1 MELKIVNF
9 IGLFFLLIQ
18 SSLATSSGP
27 ALRIDLNAPQHLIS
41 PYIYGF
47 NDYGVD
53 AAGQAFIKE
62 VKIPVIRWGGN
73 ATSRYNWKVDAVSSA
88 ADWYFENYSQENDK
102 SRTLPDGSTFDLFVE
117 RNRANGAESIG
128 TIPLMG
134 WVVKDRERRWGFSV
148 AKYGAQA
155 KVDPWQTD
163 AGNGVKP
170 DGKTN
175 ITGNDPHD
183 TSMEVQ
189 PAFMLEWVQHL
200 AANYGS
206 ASQGGVRFYELD
218 NEPDW
223 WFGTHRD
230 IHPNPATYDEVRDQG
245 YLYGSAIK
253 LGDPT
258 AQIMGPVSSGWWSA
272 LYMSAD
278 WVSGW
283 STYPWKWWAN
293 PLDRKAHGDL
303 PFVEWYLQEMRRYEV
318 EHGVRILNYLDIH
331 GYITPPDIAFQSAGD
346 AAKQALRLESTRG
359 LWDPSYQVPDN
370 DMIGDPTTHGYLYF
384 IPRMREWI
392 AKAYPGTKTAITE
405 YNWGAL
411 DHLNGALA
419 QADILGIFGREQ
431 LDLATIWAPPKPQ
444 EPGAFAYRLYRNY
457 DGAGSQFGDVA
468 VSANSDNQSLLA
480 VYAAQRNTDRILT
493 LVIINKST
501 TDLESRITFSGFS
514 PPGDAKVYQYSGA
527 NLNAIV
533 RQPDLPFQAEGLTAT
548 FPASSVTLIE
558 AAGLS
563 GSLRNDYVQTW
574 RERNSSEV
582 QWRRSQR

>member
-1 MELKIVNF
+1 MRIFKI
-9 IGLFFLLIQ
+9 IYAILFFLRLG
-18 SSLATSSGP
+18 LAASSGP
-27 ALRIDLNAPQHLIS
+27 ALRVDLNAPQHSIS
-41 PYIYGF
+41 PFIYGF

-62 VKIPVIRWGGN
+62 VKIPVVRWGGD

-88 ADWYFENYSQENDK
+88 ADWYFENYPQDHDE
-102 SRTLPDGSTFDLFVE
+102 SRTLPDGSSFDLFVE

-155 KVDPWQTD
+155 KVDPYQTD

-175 ITGNDPHD
+175 FTGNDPHD

-189 PAFMLEWVQHL
+189 PAFMLEWIQHL
-200 AANYGS
+200 LRNYGA
-206 ASQGGVRFYELD
+206 ASQGGVSFYELD

-245 YLYGSAIK
+245 YLYGPAIK

-258 AQIMGPVSSGWWSA
+258 AQIMGPVSSGWWST

-283 STYPWKWWAN
+283 NTYPWKWWAN
-293 PLDRKAHGDL
+293 PVDRKAHGDL

-318 EHGVRILNYLDIH
+318 EHGLRILDYLDIH
-331 GYITPPDIAFQSAGD
+331 GYITPPDIAFQPAGD

-359 LWDPSYQVPDN
+359 LWDPTYQVPDN

-384 IPRMREWI
+384 IPRIREWI
-392 AKAYPGTKTAITE
+392 AQAYPGTKTAITE

-411 DHLNGALA
+411 DHINGALA

-431 LDLATIWAPPKPQ
+431 LDLATIWGPPKPQ
-444 EPGAFAYRLYRNY
+444 EPGAFAFRIYRNY
-457 DGAGSQFGDVA
+457 DGAGSQFGDVSL
-468 VSANSDNQSLLA
+468 SATSENQSLLSI
-480 VYAAQRNTDRILT
+480 YASRRSNDPVLT

-501 TDLESRITFSGFS
+501 SELESQISFSGFS
-514 PPGDAKVYQYSGA
+514 PLGDARVYQYSGA
-527 NLNAIV
+527 NLNAIA
-533 RQPDLPFQAEGLTAT
+533 RQADLPFQAEGLTTT
-548 FPASSVTLIE
+548 FPASSLTLIE
-558 AAGLS
+558 VAGLS
-563 GSLRNDYVQTW
+563 GSSRNDYVQSA
-574 RERNSSEV
+574 REWGASEAE
-582 QWRRSQR
+582 QRRSQRR